1 MQGEQYIKGLVKLQ
15 KVREQHE
22 LARSVRGSGGG
33 QVTFTSLYG
42 PPDAETPIQDFQ
54 ALAAYGYGS
63 PGYSSPVGPT
73 GVTGNSV
80 VFGLIDKRLSV
91 FTEARFK
98 FRALD
103 DKHLFGS
110 QDLEILEVPWQ
121 DGVTGDLLAR
131 MEQDAS
137 LAGNAY
143 IRATG
148 DPDNPLE
155 RLRPDWT
162 TLISRVMT
170 SPNGT
175 QYRKLIGVFY
185 DPVGD
190 LSRDPEYYPISE
202 VAHWAPVPDPLANFR
217 GMSWLTP
224 VIRELNSDIRMSE
237 YREAYFRNAA
247 TPNIVIKYDQKMAPE
262 RINRLKSRIKERHTG
277 PDGAFG
283 TLVLDEGADLT
294 VVGKDMQGSA
304 FDALQAAGETR
315 MAMAAGVPP
324 LIAGL
329 RQGLQASQIGQYKQA
344 MDAFIDMKIRPH
356 WRQVCATLA
365 KFVNVPPSAELWYDT
380 TDVSAMQSGEQ
391 DKAATLVTNAE
402 AISKLIMAGYE
413 PDSVNAAVI
422 SGDLSK
428 LKHSGLVSVQMQ
440 KLEAKTIPDI
450 AVTPGEPTQAVD
462 NTMMS
467 GLPAPKVV
475 SGGKVVPPALPAA
488 PEKPSN
494 GKVPAT
500 A

>member
-1 MQGEQYIKGLVKLQ
+1 MNNRGGTKLH
-15 KVREQHE
+15 RLRAYHD
-22 LARSVRGSGGG
+22 LARMNRGGG
-33 QVTFTSLYG
+33 RQVTFTSLYG

-73 GVTGNSV
+73 GVTGNAV
-80 VFGLIDKRLSV
+80 LFNLIDKRMAI

-103 DKHLFGS
+103 DKHLFGTEELKK
-110 QDLEILEVPWQ
+110 LEEPWP

-137 LAGNAY
+137 LAGNAW
-143 IRATG
+143 IRDCG
-148 DPDNPLE
+148 DNQLE
-155 RLRPDWT
+155 RLRPDWVT
-162 TLISRVMT
+162 IISRVT
-170 SPNGT
+170 TDANGG
-175 QYRKLIGVFY
+175 QVRRVIGVWY

-190 LSRDPEYYPISE
+190 LARDPDYYPISE
-202 VAHWAPVPDPLANFR
+202 IAHWAPVPDPLANFR
-217 GMSWLTP
+217 GMSWITP
-224 VIRELNSDIRMSE
+224 VIRELNGDIRMTE

-247 TPNIVIKYDQKMAPE
+247 TPNLVIKYDQKIAPE
-262 RINRLKSRIKERHTG
+262 RIDRLKNRLRERHTG
-277 PDGAFG
+277 PDGAFQ

-315 MAMAAGVPP
+315 MAGAAGVPP

-344 MDAFIDMKIRPH
+344 MDAFIDMKIRPN
-356 WRQVCATLA
+356 WRGVCAALA
-365 KFVNVPPSAELWYDT
+365 KLVNIPPGAELWYDT
-380 TDVSAMQSGEQ
+380 SDVSAMQTGEQ
-391 DKAATLVTNAE
+391 EKAGTLAVLAE
-402 AISKLIMAGYE
+402 TMSKWIMAGYE
-413 PDSVNAAVI
+413 PDSVTAAAI
-422 SGDLSK
+422 SGDPSK

-440 KLEAKTIPDI
+440 KLEAKTAPEL
-450 AVTPGEPTQAVD
+450 TNLPGEPQQPMD
-462 NTMMS
+462 NTDLA
-467 GLPAPKVV
+467 GLPKPQVV
-475 SGGKVVPPALPAA
+475 SGGKVVLPPPPANSQPA
-488 PEKPSN
+488 N

>member
-1 MQGEQYIKGLVKLQ
+1 MRLEPSRKNGSRLHRLRASHDI
-15 KVREQHE
+15 
-22 LARSVRGSGGG
+22 ARSVRGSGGN

-73 GVTGNSV
+73 GITGNAV
-80 VFGLIDKRLSV
+80 LFGLIDKRLSV
-91 FTEARFK
+91 FTEMRFK

-103 DKHLFGS
+103 DKHLFGTAE
-110 QDLEILEVPWQ
+110 LEKLENPWQ

-137 LAGNAY
+137 LAGNSY
-143 IRATG
+143 IRDTG

-155 RLRPDWT
+155 RLRPDWV
-162 TLISRVMT
+162 TLISKVFLA
-170 SPNGT
+170 PNGS
-175 QYRKLIGVFY
+175 QYRKMIGVWY

-190 LSRDPEYYPISE
+190 LARDPEYYPIAE
-202 VAHWAPVPDPLANFR
+202 IAHWDPIPDPLANFR
-217 GMSWLTP
+217 GMSWITP
-224 VIRELNSDIRMSE
+224 VIRELNGDIRMSE

-247 TPNIVIKYDQKMAPE
+247 TPNLVIKYDQKIAPE
-262 RINRLKSRIKERHTG
+262 RINRLKNRIKERHTG

-344 MDAFIDMKIRPH
+344 MDAFIDMKIRPN

-365 KFVNVPPSAELWYDT
+365 KFVTVPASAELWYDT

-391 DKAATLVTNAE
+391 EKAATLAQLAE
-402 AISKLIMAGYE
+402 VMSKWIMAGYE
-413 PDSVNAAVI
+413 PDSVTAAAI
-422 SGDLSK
+422 AGDPSL

-440 KLEAKTIPDI
+440 KLEAKETPQL
-450 AVTPGEPTQAVD
+450 AVTPGQPMQPID
-462 NTMMS
+462 NADMA
-467 GLPAPKVV
+467 GLPKPQVV
-475 SGGKVVPPALPAA
+475 SGGKVVPPPTPPA
-488 PEKPSN
+488 SSNTN
-494 GKVPAT
+494 GKPVPAM